1 MNKQQIILNGVL
13 LDEQTELSLNDLCC
27 ACSRSAE
34 WIIELVEEGALE
46 PVAHESMVQQP
57 MAQLQ
62 TQWRFTAD
70 SLQRARTAMRLQRDL
85 NINMAG
91 LALALNLL
99 EEIETLKARLTRYE
113 IPGED

>member
-1 MNKQQIILNGVL
+1 MKKQIILTGTL
-13 LDEQTELSLNDLCC
+13 LDEKTELSLNDLSC

-46 PVAHESMVQQP
+46 PMVQEPMMQQP
-57 MAQLQ
+57 MGQLQ
-62 TQWRFTAD
+62 SQWRFTAD

-91 LALALNLL
+91 IALALNLL
-99 EEIETLKARLTRYE
+99 EEIECLETRLRLYE
-113 IPGED
+113 MTGED

>member
-1 MNKQQIILNGVL
+1 MNKQIILKGTL

-46 PVAHESMVQQP
+46 PVEQEPMGQLES
-57 MAQLQ
+57 
-62 TQWRFTAD
+62 QWRFTAN

-91 LALALNLL
+91 IALALNLL
-99 EEIETLKARLTRYE
+99 EEIETLDERLRRYE
-113 IPGED
+113 ATNGD

>member
-1 MNKQQIILNGVL
+1 MNKHIILKGTL

-46 PVAHESMVQQP
+46 PVEQQP

-62 TQWRFTAD
+62 SQWRFTAD
-70 SLQRARTAMRLQRDL
+70 SLKRARTAMRLQRDL
-85 NINMAG
+85 KINMAG
-91 LALALNLL
+91 IALALNLL
-99 EEIETLKARLTRYE
+99 EEIETLDERLRRYE
-113 IPGED
+113 LTDED